1 MDSTNDEEEDEG
13 DEYDEPNPDAT
24 TRGVN
29 IQIFNEILIEY
40 EIRR

>member
-24 TRGVN
+24 TRGVIN
-29 IQIFNEILIEY
+29 ILIY
-40 EIRR
+40 KLSYRA